1 MDSIQTKQWIS
12 SPGCDSISSHVNI
25 AMHPEKGGDGFLFIN
40 ALSALFIPVGGKW
53 FPELHTVVPADI
65 AVLGGISQWAA

>member
-1 MDSIQTKQWIS
+1 MYFS
-12 SPGCDSISSHVNI
+12 
-25 AMHPEKGGDGFLFIN
+25 AMFV
-40 ALSALFIPVGGKW
+40 PVGGQR

>member
-1 MDSIQTKQWIS
+1 MD
-12 SPGCDSISSHVNI
+12 V
-25 AMHPEKGGDGFLFIN
+25 FLIN
-40 ALSALFIPVGGKW
+40 ALRALFIPVGGKW